1 MNSRILMFAGLAAGL
16 ALAQNTQNSQQ
27 DRSNSTTRD
36 SNSSQRGNSTSRSGQ
51 DSSSS
56 QQNSTSSGHS
66 SSSQDS
72 TSSSTGRGGHAGTGS
87 LSSSERNFL
96 MKAAEG
102 GRMEVELG
110 QRAASQASNDQVKTF
125 GQRMVD
131 DHTKANQRLEQIAA
145 SKGITIDKSKSSS
158 SGKAGQ
164 MMNMSGEQFDRAYM
178 RHMVSDHQKDVSE
191 FEKMSN
197 NAKDPEVKAFAS
209 ETLPTLREHLQQA
222 RSINQS
228 LGGMSG
234 RGGSS
239 SSSSSSSHDSNS
251 SSSSTTRSTDS
262 SSTGGNTNRR
272 DNTNQTNPNK

>member
-1 MNSRILMFAGLAAGL
+1 MNSRILMFTGLAAGL

-36 SNSSQRGNSTSRSGQ
+36 SSSSQRSTSTSRSGQ

-72 TSSSTGRGGHAGTGS
+72 TSSTTGRGGHPGTTS

-110 QRAASQASNDQVKTF
+110 QRAASQGSSEQVKSF

-131 DHTKANQRLEQIAA
+131 DHTKANQKLEQIAS
-145 SKGITIDKSKSSS
+145 SKGITLDKSKSSS

-228 LGGMSG
+228 LGSMSG
-234 RGGSS
+234 RGSS
-239 SSSSSSSHDSNS
+239 SNSSSSSSHDSNS
-251 SSSSTTRSTDS
+251 SSSSSTRSTDS
-262 SSTGGNTNRR
+262 SNSGNTNRR
-272 DNTNQTNPNK
+272 DNTNQTNPTK